1 MHLESIAPRPELACA
16 VERFFITK
24 ANISE
29 QNPVNNTLLPS
40 IMQSIL
46 LNLNGNAQYIHPPI
60 GEGRQFNESL
70 VLGQYTK
77 SFTTTLVGEI
87 DYIGIHFTSTGLY
100 RLLKLPMHTFSN
112 QVHVLNSIL
121 KNAGE
126 ITYGLSQVQETLDRI
141 KIIEDF
147 LLKNIMPAS
156 EGVQQTAIVAET
168 IKKEMQI
175 SLTDLGKQYGM
186 SERTMQ
192 RYFLKYIG
200 VSPKNFSRI
209 ARFNTVT
216 KLIEA
221 NQQVNWQELFI
232 SVGYAD
238 HSHFVNDFKDITG
251 QTPTQ
256 YFKSKTYYEKF
267 FYGS

>member
-24 ANISE
+24 ANIIAQSSL
-29 QNPVNNTLLPS
+29 NNTLLPS

-46 LNLNGNAQYIHPPI
+46 LNLNGNAQYIKPPI
-60 GEGRQFNESL
+60 GESRQFNENL
-70 VLGQYTK
+70 ILGQYTK
-77 SFTTTLVGEI
+77 SFSSTLAGEI

-100 RLLKLPMHTFSN
+100 RLLKLPMHKFSN
-112 QVHVLNSIL
+112 QVHVLNYVL
-121 KNAGE
+121 NNAGE
-126 ITYGLSQVQETLDRI
+126 LTDKLSQVQETLDRI

-147 LLKNIMPAS
+147 LLKNLMPVS
-156 EGVQQTAIVAET
+156 QGLQQTAIVSEK
-168 IKKEMQI
+168 IKSEMQI
-175 SLTDLGKQYGM
+175 SLADLSKQYGM

-216 KLIEA
+216 KLIET

-232 SVGYAD
+232 NLGYTD